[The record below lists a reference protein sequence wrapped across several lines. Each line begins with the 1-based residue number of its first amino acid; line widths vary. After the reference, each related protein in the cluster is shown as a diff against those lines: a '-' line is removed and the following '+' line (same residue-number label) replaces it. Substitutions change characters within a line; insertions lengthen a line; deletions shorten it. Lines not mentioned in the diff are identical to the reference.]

1 MWMRSQCHENTFVV
15 ISVASIVAVLV
26 AAVVC
31 YEMLS
36 HVTRCTRC
44 WNGGHWAPFPHHIH
58 VIAVA
63 ANVLKAV
70 IKIWLNFSNH
80 FCLVGLASD
89 SAVAV
94 ITFAQIW
101 AEADPSIISW
111 WTIFCNI
118 LVISYC
124 YCCCRCPPCDCCC
137 CSCRDVV
144 LKLSG
149 WVNSV
154 PCLAVC
160 LRTLL
165 LRSGCWP
172 RAMLLTILSC
182 ICCFKI
188 ENIFC
193 L

>member
-44 WNGGHWAPFPHHIH
+44 WNGVHWAPFSHYIH

-80 FCLVGLASD
+80 FCLVGLASA

-118 LVISYC
+118 LVIIFVTVAVVVLLVIVAVVVAEMWCS
-124 YCCCRCPPCDCCC
+124 
-137 CSCRDVV
+137 SCR
-144 LKLSG
+144 G
-149 WVNSV
+149 EW
-154 PCLAVC
+154 
-160 LRTLL
+160 T
-165 LRSGCWP
+165 RSP
-172 RAMLLTILSC
+172 V
-182 ICCFKI
+182 
-188 ENIFC
+188 
-193 L
+193 